1 MTQWPIVALRVAA
14 ALALILALALE
25 ALGVVP
31 QGVLAACR
39 DALKPYVW

>member
-1 MTQWPIVALRVAA
+1 MKQWPIVALRVAA

-31 QGVLAACR
+31 HGVLAACR
-39 DALKPYVW
+39 DALRPFVW